1 MTAVSA
7 TIDIDNASYETL
19 ASLASITLTE
29 GKSYSVQIQN
39 ILNWKVADAEFTFQN
54 KDITWTQ
61 AADDVYVK
69 VINAGQVAKITI
81 LENA

>member
-29 GKSYSVQIQN
+29 GKTYLIQIQN

-69 VINAGQVAKITI
+69 VINEGQVAKITI

>member
-1 MTAVSA
+1 MTTVSA